1 MEEILKMLN
10 ISEINYLY
18 LDYTDKHGNFK
29 TLKLDYRQEARDSNK
44 SDS

>member
-1 MEEILKMLN
+1 MEDLLKMLN

-18 LDYTDKHGNFK
+18 LVYEDKYGNLK
-29 TLKLDYRQEARDSNK
+29 TLKLDYRQEACDIIK